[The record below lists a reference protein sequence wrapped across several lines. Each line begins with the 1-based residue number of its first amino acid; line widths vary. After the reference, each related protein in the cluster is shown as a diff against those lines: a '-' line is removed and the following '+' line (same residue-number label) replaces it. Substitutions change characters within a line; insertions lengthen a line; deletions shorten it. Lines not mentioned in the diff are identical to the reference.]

1 MHSATGDSQP
11 KKTPDGCCNV
21 YNTTEKEKQNTIHS
35 EDLINS
41 WLKEAIANL
50 FSNRY
55 QFEVT
60 KI

>member
-1 MHSATGDSQP
+1 MQSSTDDSQT
-11 KKTPDGCCNV
+11 KKTPEGYCKI

-35 EDLINS
+35 EDLLNS
-41 WLKEAIANL
+41 WLKEAIAHL